1 MSVPSSGSRRAN
13 VRWRSGIRFE
23 VHQANLEAASSV
35 FADMF
40 ELASNDSSGETPC
53 LELKETAATLE
64 VLLPY
69 IYPRS
74 VLDAYLSFLRDWTLV
89 RACDK
94 YSVWRAIEA
103 LRSSLT
109 GAFFFQPNS
118 QVLTMCGR
126 SSTSAGRVL
135 MVAYIF
141 ACHFGFDKLASQAVE
156 QLAVQGSF
164 SQTCASLSRNQP
176 ELLIS
181 AADATNLVRPF
192 FVAPGGKSIDLVAAF
207 SLRG

>member
-1 MSVPSSGSRRAN
+1 MLTCVGAAGSDSRFIRRILRPRAPSSQTCSNWPPTTRLARHPAWSSKRR
-13 VRWRSGIRFE
+13 
-23 VHQANLEAASSV
+23 
-35 FADMF
+35 
-40 ELASNDSSGETPC
+40 
-53 LELKETAATLE
+53 TAATLE

-74 VLDAYLSFLRDWTLV
+74 VLDAYLSFPRDWTLV